1 MAKWN
6 IDADHSVAAF
16 AIRHMMVTNIRGQF
30 NQISGAIQFDPSDPA
45 RSSVEATIDISSLT
59 TGNRKRDD
67 HLLSADFFEAS
78 KYPEIVF
85 RSSKVEKTG
94 SNRGRITGDLTM
106 RGVTRPVAMDVEY
119 FGPVK
124 SPPDLG
130 GETTIGFTASL
141 TINREDFGILWN
153 MPLGDN
159 DLMVGK
165 EAQII
170 LDIEADLAE

>member
-16 AIRHMMVTNIRGQF
+16 AIKHMMVTNIRGQF
-30 NQISGAIQFDPSDPA
+30 NQISGVIQFDPSDPA
-45 RSSVEATIDISSLT
+45 RSSVEAAIDVSSLT

-67 HLLSADFFEAS
+67 HLLSADFFEAQ
-78 KYPEIVF
+78 KYPKLLF
-85 RSSKVEKTG
+85 RSAKVEKTE

-106 RGVTRPVAMDVEY
+106 HGVTRPVTMDMEY

-141 TINREDFGILWN
+141 TINREDYGILWN
-153 MPLGDN
+153 VPLGDN
-159 DLMVGK
+159 NLMVGK
-165 EAQII
+165 EVWIT

>member
-1 MAKWN
+1 MDKWN

-30 NQISGAIQFDPSDPA
+30 NQISGAIKFDPSDPA
-45 RSSVEATIDISSLT
+45 SSSVEAAIDVSSLT

-67 HLLSADFFEAS
+67 HLLSADFFEVS

-85 RSSKVEKTG
+85 RSAKVEKTG
-94 SNRGRITGDLTM
+94 SNRGKIIGDLSMHGLT
-106 RGVTRPVAMDVEY
+106 RLVTMDVEY

-130 GETTIGFTASL
+130 GETTLGFTASL

-159 DLMVGK
+159 NLMVGK
-165 EAQII
+165 EVWIT